1 MKDELREAFGPMDP
15 YRAQEIREA
24 YYKAIEGLSTLAEM
38 LDAENAVLAREKAL
52 AREALDLMRQSHL
65 GRVL

>member
-1 MKDELREAFGPMDP
+1 MKDELRDTFHSMDP

-24 YYKAIEGLSTLAEM
+24 YYKAIEGLSTLAE
-38 LDAENAVLAREKAL
+38 LLGAEDSVLAREQAL
-52 AREALDLMRQSHL
+52 AQEALELMRQTHL